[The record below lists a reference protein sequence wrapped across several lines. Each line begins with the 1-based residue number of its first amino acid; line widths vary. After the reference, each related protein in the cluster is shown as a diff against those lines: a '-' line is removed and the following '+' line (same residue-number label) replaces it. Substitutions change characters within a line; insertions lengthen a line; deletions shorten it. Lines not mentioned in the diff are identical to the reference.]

1 MPDQTASCG
10 KGKQGKRMTKK
21 DTIKI
26 PGVENDLRVESRILE
41 ERIQKAVTDGF
52 RQIEVTAYG
61 QHGIGGRLWRAGDE
75 KIKVDVLGTSGQR
88 LGSMGFANTVIEVF
102 GPASDDIGW
111 LNAGAEIIVHG
122 NATNGAANAMAQG
135 KIYIDGDIGAR
146 GMTMT
151 KHNPRFEPPELWV
164 MGKAGDSFAE
174 FMAGGIAV
182 VCGMGAEQEKNV
194 LGYRP
199 CVGMVGG
206 KIFFRGSQG
215 LYSQADA
222 RLIDPLPEDE
232 WRWLQEGLRRFL
244 QAIGKAYLCDQLCEK
259 REDWKMLAARK
270 PSEKLPKQARPM
282 ARFRAE
288 IWNGELGTG
297 GLIGDLSNLD
307 RSPIGLT
314 PTGDLRRFV
323 PTWANDKYL
332 PPCQAACPTGIP
344 VQKRW
349 ALIREGKLDEAVD
362 LALQYT
368 PFPATVCGY
377 RCPNLCMQSGTRNLV
392 NRDPVDVR
400 VLGKA
405 SREAKAPHRAPET
418 GKKIAVVGAGPAG
431 LSVAWQLW
439 LSGHEVTL
447 VEGRKQLGGK
457 ITDSIP
463 KSRIPT
469 DVVEHEIA
477 RLAENIR
484 RTQLGK
490 SLTRETFARLKKD
503 HDYVVI
509 AAGAQS
515 PRKLNIPG
523 MDKTVTALEFLRQSK
538 LDCAKV
544 GENVVIIGAG
554 NVGCDAATEAFRLG
568 AKSATLIDVQ
578 KPASFGVERQH
589 AEAAG
594 AVFLWPRFTK
604 AVTDSGVE
612 LTTGEILPADTVIVA
627 VGDVP
632 DLSFLP
638 EDIATERGFV
648 LVDDTYA
655 TSDSQIYA
663 IGDAVRP
670 GLLTDAIGAGRVA
683 AKAIDNLIRGVDQ
696 TYDRLPPI
704 SYERVKLQYFDPRA
718 PMPGDPAS
726 CATSCASCGACRDC
740 GLCEELCPAQAI
752 SRSQT
757 PEEKFAYVVDA
768 DRCIGCG
775 FCAGA
780 CPTGVW
786 EIAENS
792 PLE

>member
-1 MPDQTASCG
+1 
-10 KGKQGKRMTKK
+10 MTKK

-26 PGVENDLRVESRILE
+26 AGVESDLRVESRILE

-61 QHGIGGRLWRAGDE
+61 QHGIGGRLWRAGDD

-88 LGSMGFANTVIEVF
+88 LGSMGFANTIIEVF

-135 KIYIDGDIGAR
+135 KVYIDGDIGAR

-151 KHNPRFEPPELWV
+151 KHNPRFEPPQLWV

-174 FMAGGIAV
+174 FMAGGVAV
-182 VCGMGAEQEKNV
+182 VCGMGAEEEKNV

-206 KIFFRGSQG
+206 KIFFRGQQEI
-215 LYSQADA
+215 YSQADA
-222 RLIDPLPEDE
+222 KLIDPLPEDQ
-232 WRWLQEGLRRFL
+232 WGWLQEGLKRFL
-244 QAIGKAYLCDQLCEK
+244 SAIGKAYLFDELAAR
-259 REDWKMLAARK
+259 REDWKLLAARK
-270 PSEKLPKQARPM
+270 PSEKLAKQTRPM
-282 ARFRAE
+282 TRFRNE
-288 IWNGELGTG
+288 IWNAELGPG
-297 GLIGDLSNLD
+297 GLIGDLSSLD

-314 PTGDLRRFV
+314 PTGELRRFV
-323 PTWANDKYL
+323 PIWANEKYL

-349 ALIREGKLDEAVD
+349 ELIRQGKMDEAVD

-377 RCPNLCMQSGTRNLV
+377 LCPNLCMQGCTRNLV
-392 NRDPVDVR
+392 KLDPVDVR

-405 SREAKAPHRAPET
+405 SLSAKAPKRAPET
-418 GKKIAVVGAGPAG
+418 GKKIAVVGGGPAG

-439 LSGHEVTL
+439 LLGHDVTI
-447 VEGRKQLGGK
+447 VESRKQLGGK

-463 KSRIPT
+463 QSRIPT
-469 DVVEHEIA
+469 EVVEHEIA
-477 RLAENIR
+477 RLAQNMT
-484 RTQLGK
+484 RTQTGK
-490 SLTRETFARLKKD
+490 ALTREGFARLQSE
-503 HDYVVI
+503 HDFVVV
-509 AAGAQS
+509 AAGAQN
-515 PRKLNIPG
+515 PRKLNVPG
-523 MDKTVTALEFLRQSK
+523 MEKTITALEFLRQSK
-538 LDCAKV
+538 LDCANV
-544 GENVVIIGAG
+544 GEKVVIIGAG

-568 AKSATLIDVQ
+568 AKSVTLIDVQ
-578 KPASFGVERQH
+578 EPASFGVERQH

-594 AVFLWPRFTK
+594 AAFLWPRFTK
-604 AVTDSGVE
+604 AVTGSGGE
-612 LTTGEILPADTVIVA
+612 LASGERLPADTVIVA
-627 VGDVP
+627 VGDMP

-638 EDIATERGFV
+638 QEIATERGFV
-648 LVDDTYA
+648 RVDDTYA
-655 TSDSQIYA
+655 TSEAQVYA

-670 GLLTDAIGAGRVA
+670 GLLTDAIGAGRIA
-683 AKAIDNLIRGVDQ
+683 ARAIDDSIRGVQ
-696 TYDRLPPI
+696 ESYDKLPPI
-704 SYERVKLQYFDPRA
+704 RYDRVKLQYFDPRA
-718 PMPGDPAS
+718 GAMSDAAS

-740 GLCEELCPAQAI
+740 GLCEEICPEQAI
-752 SRSQT
+752 SRVQSS
-757 PEEKFAYVVDA
+757 EGKFRYEVSDE
-768 DRCIGCG
+768 RCIGCG

-786 EIAENS
+786 EMMENI